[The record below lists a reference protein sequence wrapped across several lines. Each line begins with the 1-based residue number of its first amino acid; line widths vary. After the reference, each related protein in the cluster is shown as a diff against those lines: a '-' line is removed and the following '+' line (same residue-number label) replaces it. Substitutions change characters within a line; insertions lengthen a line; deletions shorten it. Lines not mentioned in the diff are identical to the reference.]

1 MIILSRQRYRVAEQL
16 VKGMTNQEI
25 ADVLGV
31 GIQNVKGLVS
41 GMMYDT
47 NTSNRVKLVVRLL
60 KEGFESKRPRNK

>member
-31 GIQNVKGLVS
+31 GIQNVKGLIS

-60 KEGFESKRPRNK
+60 KEGFEPKRPRNK